1 MEIIAPCIAAL
12 CHSGST
18 GRVLSSWNAMP
29 QLEKYSAS
37 IEGSTRVEGHSFS
50 PACLDIDLDI
60 SWCEA
65 LFGELS
71 WFGAKGAMEAAER
84 EGLLSEEAA
93 NMPT

>member
-1 MEIIAPCIAAL
+1 MAGMA
-12 CHSGST
+12 
-18 GRVLSSWNAMP
+18 VLF
-29 QLEKYSAS
+29 LRHVLILILIY
-37 IEGSTRVEGHSFS
+37 
-50 PACLDIDLDI
+50 LDI

-93 NMPT
+93 NIAVFHGIFNALSCPCHILSCFLSCKLYNVAFHVHVGSCM

>member
-1 MEIIAPCIAAL
+1 MA
-12 CHSGST
+12 
-18 GRVLSSWNAMP
+18 VLF
-29 QLEKYSAS
+29 LRHVL
-37 IEGSTRVEGHSFS
+37 I
-50 PACLDIDLDI
+50 LILIDLDI

-93 NMPT
+93 NIAVFHFM